1 MTRGDGPPAM
11 AASTLIPRLH
21 IVTDDDALARDEWP
35 SVAESVLSMG
45 GSHVALHV
53 RGPRASGAEVFR
65 ASARLQ
71 VVAEKS
77 GGWVVAND
85 RLDVAK
91 ALGLPAVHLGR
102 RSLDVRDA
110 RRVAGEGVSVGVS
123 VHSEEEVWAAVE
135 RAPDYLFAGPVYAT
149 RSHPG
154 TAGIGAVA
162 LGELVEAAMGTPVIG
177 VGGIDPAGVTEV
189 MGTGCYGVAV
199 IRGIWDAPDPVEA
212 VAEYISVLSQHGVK
226 V

>member
-1 MTRGDGPPAM
+1 MTHGDGLPTL

-21 IVTDDDALARDEWP
+21 IVTDDDALAREEWP
-35 SVAESVLSMG
+35 SVAESILLIG

-53 RGPRASGAEVFR
+53 RGPRASGAEVFG
-65 ASARLQ
+65 AAARLQ
-71 VVAEKS
+71 AVSAKS

-123 VHSEEEVWAAVE
+123 VHSAEEVWAAVE

-149 RSHPG
+149 QSHPG
-154 TAGIGAVA
+154 AAGIGAAA

-177 VGGIDPAGVTEV
+177 IGGIDPAGVTEV
-189 MGTGCYGVAV
+189 MGAGCYGVAV

-212 VAEYISVLSQHGVK
+212 VAEYISFLGQQGVK